1 MSWTQDSLGPTTTD
15 GTLQT
20 LATPTTNASYVF
32 RIDTT
37 NMVNGDE
44 IVITVLS
51 KTLTGSSALGQQIAR
66 YIHAQD
72 SNEVIKELGPFTMH
86 FGGTFKLQRV
96 AGSDHAYDWSLERI

>member
-20 LATPTTNASYVF
+20 LATPTTNASYVL
-32 RIDTT
+32 RLDTT

-66 YIHAQD
+66 YIHEIGRAH
-72 SNEVIKELGPFTMH
+72 V
-86 FGGTFKLQRV
+86 
-96 AGSDHAYDWSLERI
+96 